1 MNLIFNKTKIVALII
16 LNLYLIKQNL
26 NTDNLISNVIEGI
39 ENVKGEEIN
48 ILDLRT
54 IENVACKYFIIC
66 TGNSSTQVNA
76 ITSSVRK
83 CVSKELSEKPWHIE
97 GLENCKWVLMDYVD
111 VVVHVFNKETR
122 DFYKLEELW
131 EEAES
136 TTIETKY

>member
-1 MNLIFNKTKIVALII
+1 LS
-16 LNLYLIKQNL
+16 
-26 NTDNLISNVIEGI
+26 TDNLISNVIEGI

-48 ILDLRT
+48 ILDLRS

-83 CVSKELSEKPWHIE
+83 FVSKELSEKPWHIA
-97 GLENCKWVLMDYVD
+97 GLENCKWVLIDYVD
-111 VVVHVFNKETR
+111 VVVHVFNRETR
-122 DFYKLEELW
+122 EFYKLEELW

-136 TTIETKY
+136 TLVETKY

>member
-1 MNLIFNKTKIVALII
+1 M
-16 LNLYLIKQNL
+16 
-26 NTDNLISNVIEGI
+26 NTDNLISYVIEGI

-66 TGNSSTQVNA
+66 TGSSSTQVNA

>member
-1 MNLIFNKTKIVALII
+1 M
-16 LNLYLIKQNL
+16 
-26 NTDNLISNVIEGI
+26 NTDNLISNIIEGI

-76 ITSSVRK
+76 ITGSIKK

-97 GLENCKWVLMDYVD
+97 GLANCKWVLIDYVD
-111 VVVHVFNKETR
+111 IVVHVFNKETR
-122 DFYKLEELW
+122 EYYSIEELW
-131 EEAES
+131 EEAKS
-136 TTIETKY
+136 TLVETKY

>member
-1 MNLIFNKTKIVALII
+1 M
-16 LNLYLIKQNL
+16 

-83 CVSKELSEKPWHIE
+83 CVS
-97 GLENCKWVLMDYVD
+97 
-111 VVVHVFNKETR
+111 
-122 DFYKLEELW
+122 
-131 EEAES
+131 
-136 TTIETKY
+136 

>member
-1 MNLIFNKTKIVALII
+1 M
-16 LNLYLIKQNL
+16 
-26 NTDNLISNVIEGI
+26 NTDNLITNIIEGI
-39 ENVKGEEIN
+39 ENVKGLNIN
-48 ILDLRT
+48 ILDLRV
-54 IENVACKYFIIC
+54 IDNAACKYFIIC
-66 TGNSSTQVNA
+66 SGNSSTQVNA
-76 ITSSVRK
+76 ITGSIRK